1 MGLFDKDG
9 LLTNII
15 EMIPVVG
22 AVTVPFHLAAGNHGH
37 AAAAAAAAAGAALG
51 AVLPGAG
58 GVILKGAIHGGKAL
72 VAK

>member
-22 AVTVPFHLAAGNHGH
+22 AITVPFHLAAGNHGH
-37 AAAAAAAAAGAALG
+37 AAAAAAGAALG

-58 GVILKGAIHGGKAL
+58 GVMLKGAIHGGKAL